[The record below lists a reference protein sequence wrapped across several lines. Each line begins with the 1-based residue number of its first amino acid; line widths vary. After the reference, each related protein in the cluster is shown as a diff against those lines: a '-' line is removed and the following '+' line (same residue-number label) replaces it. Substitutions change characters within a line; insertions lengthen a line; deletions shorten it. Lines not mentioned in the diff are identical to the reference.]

1 MNTIVVIVMTI
12 LTFLFNLQIQLSAAV
27 SSAIFSHIYVMKFV
41 KEEKIFYKKSRNV
54 AIRRIELFREEN
66 IDGVRITSSSL
77 PLFYFKQI

>member
-12 LTFLFNLQIQLSAAV
+12 PTFLFFLQIQLSAAV

-41 KEEKIFYKKSRNV
+41 EEEKIFYKKSRNV

-66 IDGVRITSSSL
+66 IDGVEITSSSL